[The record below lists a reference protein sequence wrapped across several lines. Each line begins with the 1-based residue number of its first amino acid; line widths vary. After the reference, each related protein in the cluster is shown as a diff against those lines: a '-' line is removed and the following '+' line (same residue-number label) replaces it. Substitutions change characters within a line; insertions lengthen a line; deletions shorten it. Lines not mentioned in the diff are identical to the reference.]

1 MFQSKPETSMPVIE
15 FNEKSAPSVIGK
27 DLTIVGNAYSAGQ
40 VHVSGD
46 FQGDIQCASV
56 VVGEMAVVTGNLEAD
71 EIVVS
76 GHVTGTIRGKRV
88 KLQACSRIEGDIYH
102 ESLAIE
108 EGAAF
113 AGKSYQEEKANGL
126 NPKLAAQTSKPSVS
140 VDASKTKVAA

>member
-1 MFQSKPETSMPVIE
+1 MFQSKSEMPVIE

-40 VHVSGD
+40 VHVSGV

-56 VVGEMAVVTGNLEAD
+56 IVGEMATVTGNLEAD

-76 GHVTGTIRGKRV
+76 GNVTGTLKGKRV
-88 KLQACSRIEGDIYH
+88 KLQAYSRIEGDIYH

-108 EGAAF
+108 EGAVF
-113 AGKSYQEEKANGL
+113 AGKSYQDEKATGL
-126 NPKLAAQTSKPSVS
+126 NPKLVKPAAAAQPNGT
-140 VDASKTKVAA
+140 AAKNQAAA

>member
-1 MFQSKPETSMPVIE
+1 MFQSKPDNMPVIE
-15 FNEKSAPSVIGK
+15 FNEKTAPSVIGK

-76 GHVTGTIRGKRV
+76 GKVTGTLRGKRV
-88 KLQACSRIEGDIYH
+88 KLQAYSRIEGDIYH

-108 EGAAF
+108 EGAVF
-113 AGKSYQEEKANGL
+113 AGKSYQDEKPASGL
-126 NPKLAAQTSKPSVS
+126 NPKLASTPAKPTTA
-140 VDASKTKVAA
+140 VDKDKVAA